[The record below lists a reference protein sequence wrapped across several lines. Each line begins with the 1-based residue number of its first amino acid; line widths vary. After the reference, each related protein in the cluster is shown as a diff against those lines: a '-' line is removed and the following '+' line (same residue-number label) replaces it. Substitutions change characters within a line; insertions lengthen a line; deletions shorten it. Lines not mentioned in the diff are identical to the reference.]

1 METLKN
7 KTNTRLKLKKVE
19 LSSTAKSIGGGCFR
33 EGPHYVCCY
42 QGDTWH
48 CMGHPPLEV

>member
-7 KTNTRLKLKKVE
+7 KTKTRLKLKTVE
-19 LSSTAKSIGGGCFR
+19 LSGMAKSIGGGCYR

-42 QGDTWH
+42 QGDTWR
-48 CMGHPPLEV
+48 CMGTPPQI